1 MTSAPVTINLFQ
13 GMNGETAIRSFSK
26 SGSYKK
32 GYSVGFRAGSA
43 SGYKTGKSTGMRSGK
58 SYQASQKTIINNW
71 QLLRRTGRIRYHK
84 SL

>member
-13 GMNGETAIRSFSK
+13 GTNGETAIRSYSK

-43 SGYKTGKSTGMRSGK
+43 GVS
-58 SYQASQKTIINNW
+58 ASQFLGHKF
-71 QLLRRTGRIRYHK
+71 RRPR
-84 SL
+84 